1 MFLSKLQSK
10 RLLPF
15 LQIFV
20 ALCCGLIEP
29 LSLMGGNDFS
39 APYILGRVKAQ
50 ATLFE
55 DPTSDQLAEK
65 PEDVHLNKAFSPKVE
80 FNVEI
85 LCRWKAYF
93 RVKILTGENTYLLEA
108 EDILFLGK
116 NLIELNDR
124 AWRAVVQENLKGLSS
139 DDPLLQKINTCLEDD
154 SSPLILEEE
163 LTASVPEEAVAG
175 PKPSPTKGN
184 IRGKNPNGSQKSF
197 TYGLHRV
204 QEGETLWEI
213 ARKYESKIADI
224 LDFNKLESHKIRK
237 GQMLRIPRPNSKRP
251 PKYHKVKP
259 GETLWR
265 IAFNNSTSVEALK
278 IANELD
284 SNTIFSGQKLAIPQD

>member
-15 LQIFV
+15 LQMFV
-20 ALCCGLIEP
+20 ALCCVLIEP
-29 LSLMGGNDFS
+29 LSLMGENDFT
-39 APYILGRVKAQ
+39 APYVLGRVKAQ

-55 DPTSDQLAEK
+55 DLTTDQLTESSK
-65 PEDVHLNKAFSPKVE
+65 DVRLNKAFSPSVE

-85 LCRWKAYF
+85 LCSWKAYF

-108 EDILFLGK
+108 DDVLFLGK

-139 DDPLLQKINTCLEDD
+139 DDPLLKKINSCLEDD
-154 SSPLILEEE
+154 ASSLILEEE
-163 LTASVPEEAVAG
+163 LTASVPEEAVTG

-184 IRGKNPNGSQKSF
+184 TRGKNPNGSQRPF

-204 QEGETLWEI
+204 QEGENLWEI
-213 ARKYESKIADI
+213 ARKYEAQIADI
-224 LDFNKLESHKIRK
+224 LDLNELESHKIHQ
-237 GQMLRIPRPNSKRP
+237 GQMLRVPRPNSNRP
-251 PKYHKVKP
+251 PKFHKVKP

-278 IANELD
+278 IANHLD